1 MTKTG
6 GGSLKKATKLKI
18 KKEGELFRK
27 SKALNESIRQLG
39 IKTQKRKAQRN
50 KVLSNWSKL
59 TQRERNAIISGKKKT
74 KLQIKAKPKTDGI
87 HELVLEVNRQMIQM
101 MNEHDKKKSSVDLI
115 DYIKSEFVKKKNPI
129 SGLIKFIKA
138 ERKKNTSSLTKAQ
151 LKDIRIVLKNLKNVI
166 DPKGGSGQIEPL
178 FNAIMMPDVPSELPL
193 VLPSV
198 PTTPLPSVKKTSSKK
213 KVKAELTV

>member
-59 TQRERNAIISGKKKT
+59 TQRERNAIISGKKKNKIT
-74 KLQIKAKPKTDGI
+74 
-87 HELVLEVNRQMIQM
+87 N
-101 MNEHDKKKSSVDLI
+101 
-115 DYIKSEFVKKKNPI
+115 
-129 SGLIKFIKA
+129 
-138 ERKKNTSSLTKAQ
+138 
-151 LKDIRIVLKNLKNVI
+151 
-166 DPKGGSGQIEPL
+166 
-178 FNAIMMPDVPSELPL
+178 
-193 VLPSV
+193 
-198 PTTPLPSVKKTSSKK
+198 
-213 KVKAELTV
+213 